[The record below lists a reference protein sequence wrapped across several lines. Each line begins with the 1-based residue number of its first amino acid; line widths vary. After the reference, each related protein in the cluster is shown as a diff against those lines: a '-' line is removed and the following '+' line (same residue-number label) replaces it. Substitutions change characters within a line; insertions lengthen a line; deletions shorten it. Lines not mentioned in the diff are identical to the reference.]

1 MKEKI
6 LLPVDGSEISLSVLR
21 YGVRL
26 AQKLESEVIVV
37 HVLEPYSKN
46 PLILSQFREEMVQQT
61 EELLETAG
69 QAVIKHAQAAV
80 NTVTIPLEYEIR
92 KGNAAEQILLA
103 ASEWGC
109 SMIIIGSHGMSA
121 AAEFI
126 LGSVSS
132 KVSLHSSVPVLIVKK
147 QH

>member
-26 AQKLESEVIVV
+26 AQKLDSEVIVV

-46 PLILSQFREEMVQQT
+46 HLILSQFREEMVQQT

-69 QAVIKHAQAAV
+69 
-80 NTVTIPLEYEIR
+80 
-92 KGNAAEQILLA
+92 
-103 ASEWGC
+103 
-109 SMIIIGSHGMSA
+109 
-121 AAEFI
+121 
-126 LGSVSS
+126 
-132 KVSLHSSVPVLIVKK
+132 
-147 QH
+147 